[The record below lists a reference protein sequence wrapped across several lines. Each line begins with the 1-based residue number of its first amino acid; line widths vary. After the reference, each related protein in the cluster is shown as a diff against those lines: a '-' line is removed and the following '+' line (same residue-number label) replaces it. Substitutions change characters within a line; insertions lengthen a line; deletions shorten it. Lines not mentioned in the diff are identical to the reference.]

1 VGRFRKEKETTFNS
15 RMSVGECAK
24 KKSEKVGNC
33 NDHGFQRY
41 LMIPQSDKY
50 CNFKLKCSVPGKEC
64 I

>member
-1 VGRFRKEKETTFNS
+1 MGRFRKEKETKSNS
-15 RMSVGECAK
+15 KTSVGECANK
-24 KKSEKVGNC
+24 NKEKVGNC

-50 CNFKLKCSVPGKEC
+50 CNFKLKCSVPGKEN